1 MHVIIGENGYII
13 SWFCIVDFHGKLTGY
28 LVIDRKMTN
37 IEHFDINTPHAVC
50 ITFENQVEDKLLEIM
65 FHQTSLVTGIVTQGD
80 SNTLS
85 YLKKYK
91 GLYYPNGKQEVFNM
105 VWKS

>member
-1 MHVIIGENGYII
+1 
-13 SWFCIVDFHGKLTGY
+13 
-28 LVIDRKMTN
+28 MTN
-37 IEHFDINTPHAVC
+37 IEHFDINTPQAIC
-50 ITFENQVEDKLLEIM
+50 LTFEQHAEDRLLEIM
-65 FHQTSLVTGIVTQGD
+65 FHQISLVTGFVIQGD

-105 VWKS
+105 V